1 MQISSREAT
10 PYEGP
15 IPRAI
20 EGLFLEIRWQILFC
34 LAPPQP
40 SQPPFF
46 AQPGHETGR
55 RSLAEDPQPIGGVTA
70 DFGRVDEGAS
80 PKASPPRPSS
90 NRVYRFPVDG
100 SPANFSA
107 GLSSFEFISLW
118 DIHPSDGRGA
128 VAFAAQLFPDSG
140 EEFIHSVFPGQ
151 HGFCHDTSKHRQAAE
166 KRAIFRHASCSS
178 SLLSYRLFRD
188 SYLAHPSSFQGP
200 KVTSEPS
207 AKRRQRVAMRGQ
219 AHGGK
224 HNSEVLMGPKGWTWS
239 RSRLNRPEPA
249 RGSPKPGSRRRRGH
263 ARPSGGNRGPGTGK
277 SVFHDRIPIDGES

>member
-34 LAPPQP
+34 LAPLQP
-40 SQPPFF
+40 RQPPFF

-55 RSLAEDPQPIGGVTA
+55 RSVAEDPQPIGGVT
-70 DFGRVDEGAS
+70 GRVDEGAS

-128 VAFAAQLFPDSG
+128 VAFAAQLFLDSG

-151 HGFCHDTSKHRQAAE
+151 HGFCHDTIDSRRFALFGHQSPR
-166 KRAIFRHASCSS
+166 
-178 SLLSYRLFRD
+178 SL
-188 SYLAHPSSFQGP
+188 
-200 KVTSEPS
+200 
-207 AKRRQRVAMRGQ
+207 QRVAAPNAVIQGVKRNLLSFF
-219 AHGGK
+219 A
-224 HNSEVLMGPKGWTWS
+224 L
-239 RSRLNRPEPA
+239 R
-249 RGSPKPGSRRRRGH
+249 
-263 ARPSGGNRGPGTGK
+263 
-277 SVFHDRIPIDGES
+277 

>member
-1 MQISSREAT
+1 MQISRPEAT

-20 EGLFLEIRWQILFC
+20 EALFLEIRWQILSC
-34 LAPPQP
+34 LAPLQP
-40 SQPPFF
+40 SQLPFF
-46 AQPGHETGR
+46 AEPGHETDR
-55 RSLAEDPQPIGGVTA
+55 RSVAKDSQPIGGVTA

-128 VAFAAQLFPDSG
+128 VAFAAQLFLDSG

-151 HGFCHDTSKHRQAAE
+151 HGFCRNTINSRRFA
-166 KRAIFRHASCSS
+166 
-178 SLLSYRLFRD
+178 LFGHQSPRC
-188 SYLAHPSSFQGP
+188 L
-200 KVTSEPS
+200 
-207 AKRRQRVAMRGQ
+207 QRVAAPNAVIQGVKTKSPLVLRLRI
-219 AHGGK
+219 AGK
-224 HNSEVLMGPKGWTWS
+224 LIKTS
-239 RSRLNRPEPA
+239 
-249 RGSPKPGSRRRRGH
+249 
-263 ARPSGGNRGPGTGK
+263 
-277 SVFHDRIPIDGES
+277 